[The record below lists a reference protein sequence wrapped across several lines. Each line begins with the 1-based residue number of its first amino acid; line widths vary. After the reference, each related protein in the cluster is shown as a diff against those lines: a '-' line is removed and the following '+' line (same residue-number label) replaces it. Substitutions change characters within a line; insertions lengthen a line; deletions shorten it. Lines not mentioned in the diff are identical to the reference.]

1 MLVRA
6 ALCLILDC
14 FEDAGWTLERCA
26 ILLEWRHLLDISLSQ
41 LEDDSSEPPYLFM
54 APKYAENVADD
65 IALLLTYGERGSL
78 QWSLFDC
85 VMVLEGIRLFL

>member
-41 LEDDSSEPPYLFM
+41 LEDDSSESPYLFM
-54 APKYAENVADD
+54 AQ
-65 IALLLTYGERGSL
+65 I
-78 QWSLFDC
+78 C
-85 VMVLEGIRLFL
+85 